1 MHGSIRLSFSAYT
14 TEAEVR
20 RHRGGV
26 PAGGGEPAQHVA
38 VLGPEEQPAA
48 RKRIGGK
55 VFHAMENFFRDF
67 VEKSLQPFPWC
78 GKKRPFFHS
87 VENFFPRCGK
97 LQAASARACGVASGM
112 GGVGGGAGAGGGALA
127 SAEAPALERLAIWCE
142 FMPYAEVQ
150 RELPVLAKYGCD
162 LILHVERESFA
173 DPDFA
178 KLLRAAERA
187 GVGVDAWLLLPY
199 EEHLYVG
206 QASVG
211 AVRALARQAA
221 DYFEKEELAVR
232 AFVFDCEPSPL
243 LGRELFEAVL
253 AKSPRQLARTLRDQM
268 DPEVFGRD
276 VAEINGLIAELR
288 GRGYAVDGAGEP
300 GVPGCAV
307 AGERGAGGCAE
318 CAGERGGVGCAVV
331 HHVPLHGEPAVVCG
345 DAEPV
350 RGAGAAAVR
359 GAGGDGC
366 GADRG
371 LHDIPENAER
381 AALFGGGDM
390 FYGYLRGMRSA
401 FDLEEAV
408 GVVLGCGVRRVN
420 LYALDGAATSV
431 AGTENWLKA
440 ARRARPLGPVAR
452 WTPAR
457 SLQYAALGSLT
468 EKSFR
473 WMTGRIGEDAWKNR
487 ISRAGRWCWRAPA
500 LGGADFCISWATTSR
515 W

>member
-1 MHGSIRLSFSAYT
+1 MVWKKTAGFST
-14 TEAEVR
+14 VWKT
-20 RHRGGV
+20 
-26 PAGGGEPAQHVA
+26 
-38 VLGPEEQPAA
+38 
-48 RKRIGGK
+48 
-55 VFHAMENFFRDF
+55 
-67 VEKSLQPFPWC
+67 
-78 GKKRPFFHS
+78 FFHG
-87 VENFFPRCGK
+87 VENFKPRVPAWG
-97 LQAASARACGVASGM
+97 AWVVALGL
-112 GGVGGGAGAGGGALA
+112 GAGTALA
-127 SAEAPALERLAIWCE
+127 SAEALALERLAIWCE

-178 KLLRAAERA
+178 PLLRAAEA
-187 GVGVDAWLLLPY
+187 QGVGVDAWLLLPY

-211 AVRALARQAA
+211 GVRDLARRAA
-221 DYFEKEELAVR
+221 DFFEQEDLAVR

-253 AKSPRQLARTLRDQM
+253 AKSPRQLAQILRDQM

-276 VAEINGLIAELR
+276 VAALNGLIAELR
-288 GRGYAVDGAGEP
+288 GRGYAVDGAGNRAFLDAQVRGNVALEDALNAP
-300 GVPGCAV
+300 VSGVEWNALSFITYRYMASQLSYV
-307 AGERGAGGCAE
+307 ALLNRYAGLATRLYGERAAMD
-318 CAGERGGVGCAVV
+318 VG
-331 HHVPLHGEPAVVCG
+331 LIG
-345 DAEPV
+345 DYHE
-350 RGAGAAAVR
+350 
-359 GAGGDGC
+359 
-366 GADRG
+366 
-371 LHDIPENAER
+371 IPENAER
-381 AALFGGGDM
+381 AALFGGGEM

-420 LYALDGAATSV
+420 LYALDGAVTSV

-468 EKSFR
+468 EKTFR
-473 WMTGRIGEDAWKNR
+473 WVTGGSEETHGPIEFREPADGAGER
-487 ISRAGRWCWRAPA
+487 QP
-500 LGGADFCISWATTSR
+500 
-515 W
+515 